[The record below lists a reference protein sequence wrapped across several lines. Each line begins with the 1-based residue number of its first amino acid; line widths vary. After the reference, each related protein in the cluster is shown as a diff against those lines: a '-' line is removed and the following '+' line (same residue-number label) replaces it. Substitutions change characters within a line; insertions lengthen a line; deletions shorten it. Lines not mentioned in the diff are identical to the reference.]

1 MGFASKGYVDGKIR
15 AIEDDLRS
23 LITGGAHNL
32 GGWDASTNTPD
43 ITIAGTDGQYYD
55 VIVAGTFKG
64 VTFVV
69 GDKVCYSEKTG
80 SWNRVPTGEITY
92 TDKIKL
98 KNRSTETL
106 SGSPTNQS
114 ELNIELVTN
123 IKNII
128 IFSDDLN
135 TIDSGDIQNR
145 PYYQT
150 ADTTARTKGFYVY
163 INGKWEPLGSG
174 GIGTPDNASIE
185 ISNNKL
191 ALKGYD
197 SALENQMPV
206 KDPTNGLKWVTAVNT
221 ETLDQK
227 VQEAANS
234 ATQAGTFAT
243 QSGNYAAQALT
254 AKDDIE
260 NLFKVFDNYKA
271 YTDAIDQGQI
281 KSNTIAFIKQAS
293 AVSS

>member
-1 MGFASKGYVDGKIR
+1 MGFASKGYVNGEIR
-15 AIEDDLRS
+15 ATEDDLRS

-43 ITIAGTDGQYYD
+43 ITVAGTDGQYYD

-135 TIDSGDIQNR
+135 TIDSDDIQKR

-163 INGKWEPLGSG
+163 ING
-174 GIGTPDNASIE
+174 
-185 ISNNKL
+185 
-191 ALKGYD
+191 
-197 SALENQMPV
+197 
-206 KDPTNGLKWVTAVNT
+206 KWVTAVNT

-234 ATQAGTFAT
+234 ATQAGTFAA
-243 QSGNYAAQALT
+243 QSGNYAAQAL
-254 AKDDIE
+254 AIKDDIE
-260 NLFKVFDNYKA
+260 NLFLVFNSYQA